1 MSSKANSD
9 LLKSLFNFAAVVVV
23 VPALVS
29 FAVRSRILG
38 RDRALQGSSQAWSLI
53 PGLLGQYLRRA
64 FYRHSLREFGAGAV
78 VEFGTVLSKAD
89 CEIGDH
95 VYIGPYCHL
104 GLVTIG
110 EGALIA
116 AGAHIPSGSQ
126 THGMSRVDIPIRNQE
141 GELRRVQIGSDAW
154 VGSNAV
160 VMANIGE
167 RSVVAAG
174 AVVVEPV
181 PANTVVGGVPAR
193 TLKLREQASSSSEMS
208 VG

>member
-1 MSSKANSD
+1 MSSKAHGGP
-9 LLKSLFNFAAVVVV
+9 LKSLLNGVAVVLV
-23 VPALVS
+23 VPGLLS
-29 FAVRSRILG
+29 FTIRSRMLG

-53 PGLLGQYLRRA
+53 PGLPGQYLRRA
-64 FYRHSLREFGAGAV
+64 FYRHSLRDLGAGAV
-78 VEFGTVLSKAD
+78 IEFGAVLSKAD
-89 CEIGDH
+89 CSIGDH

-110 EGALIA
+110 DGALIA

-126 THGMSRVDIPIRNQE
+126 THGMSRVDVPIREQE
-141 GELRRVQIGSDAW
+141 GELRRVRIGSDAW

-160 VMANIGE
+160 IMADIGD

-181 PANTVVGGVPAR
+181 PANTIVGGVPAR
-193 TLKLREQASSSSEMS
+193 TLKVRASTKSSNE
-208 VG
+208 